1 MTYSDDWKLCKKT
14 FEAKAGK
21 KPSETFFGVFRR
33 STGMQDAAKALD
45 AAQKNLDAKEIDKAV
60 ATYTKTS
67 GSYRKLLEA
76 ASKEDKGVDYKAALT
91 ELDRGMDRIL
101 AAFQEAV
108 KALAQGK
115 AEELLKEAEKNSTA
129 IQKEFDAGYQA
140 FKDAYSAYEECKRIV
155 RTVCDTAATDTKGAK
170 KLAAGLSV
178 PCKNIATLSG
188 RIDKTLDSL
197 EKTCKSMQG
206 LKKSQPDFVINLA
219 AQKFDDI
226 RATAL
231 ELHFQLKNKREE
243 VKELVS
249 LSKDAVKTAADAI
262 KDAVALEDKLNHR
275 LVILLREVR
284 REAEAN
290 TSKAERLEKS
300 FDTASSAWMKAIEG
314 KVPESKLKVAYTMLF
329 RETDELAKHC
339 AEGATR
345 VIAGRE
351 RLVSFG
357 ASYVDDKV
365 VNEKPQLKKILSQI
379 QEELGNFSGLSK
391 RLNDLADKFRSLNK
405 KVREE
410 L

>member
-1 MTYSDDWKLCKKT
+1 
-14 FEAKAGK
+14 
-21 KPSETFFGVFRR
+21 
-33 STGMQDAAKALD
+33 MQDAAKALD

-188 RIDKTLDSL
+188 RID
-197 EKTCKSMQG
+197 MQ
-206 LKKSQPDFVINLA
+206 VNARI
-219 AQKFDDI
+219 
-226 RATAL
+226 
-231 ELHFQLKNKREE
+231 EE
-243 VKELVS
+243 VAAGFRHQPGRAKIRRHSRYGLRAPFPAKKQARRSQRAGVPIQGCGQNRCRRDQGCCRS
-249 LSKDAVKTAADAI
+249 RRQAKPRVTNTAP
-262 KDAVALEDKLNHR
+262 
-275 LVILLREVR
+275 
-284 REAEAN
+284 
-290 TSKAERLEKS
+290 
-300 FDTASSAWMKAIEG
+300 G
-314 KVPESKLKVAYTMLF
+314 GP
-329 RETDELAKHC
+329 
-339 AEGATR
+339 TR
-345 VIAGRE
+345 
-351 RLVSFG
+351 S
-357 ASYVDDKV
+357 
-365 VNEKPQLKKILSQI
+365 
-379 QEELGNFSGLSK
+379 
-391 RLNDLADKFRSLNK
+391 
-405 KVREE
+405 
-410 L
+410 